1 MSLHELAGALG
12 VHTSYTDGLGRRV
25 EVGDETLLRV
35 CAALGAPVQHPGDA
49 EEALKSLREATPRL
63 VPPVLVAWNGWLDPI
78 PLEDDGPAAAH
89 LTLEDGAE
97 GFLTDLDGAL
107 HVRPHLPWG
116 YHRLTVESGGRA
128 ETATVISA
136 PERAWHPRGA
146 GRGWGVGT
154 HLAALRSRRGGRVG
168 ALADLADLGRWVGAH
183 GGSVVTVLP
192 LLPTFNQPPVEPS
205 PYSPVSHLFWSE
217 LLVEAKGLGDGAPP
231 PGTDPT
237 LLDLTEA
244 DAAVRAA
251 LSDHPRPDPS
261 RVDPELAA
269 YALFRGAQS
278 RLGRNWRAWPEA
290 ARAGRLAPQDVDA
303 DEERFHLVAQLEA
316 RQALAGLEGELAAA
330 GVELGLD
337 LAVGVHPDGYDVWS
351 RRHLFAEGV
360 SVGAPPDPGF
370 PSGQDW
376 GFPPVLPEAS
386 RTEGHRYLAASI
398 AHQAAA
404 AGVLRVDHVMALARL
419 YWIPHGLGL
428 HEGTY
433 VSYPAGE
440 LFAILVLESHRHRCR
455 VVGENL
461 GTVPPEIGE
470 LMVRHGIPGMH
481 LAQFEAYAPSPAA
494 PTASQAALVSSHD
507 TPTLAGWLQ
516 GTDIHERALHRLL
529 AHDDVPVVVEERA
542 AAVARLG
549 AAVGADPADPW
560 TFLDAVLIWLGSSP
574 SPLVIPWLEDL
585 WMEAAQVNLPGTR
598 SDQRPNWIRPMSR
611 TLEEI
616 ASDPDVEARLRLL
629 HAARTRTE

>member
-1 MSLHELAGALG
+1 MSLHELARALG

-49 EEALKSLREATPRL
+49 EEALKALNEATPRL
-63 VPPVLVAWNGWLDPI
+63 VPPVMVAWNGWLDPI
-78 PLEDDGPAAAH
+78 PVEGDGPVAAR

-97 GFLTDLDGAL
+97 GFLTDLHGAL

-116 YHRLTVESGGRA
+116 YHRLTVESGGRE

-168 ALADLADLGRWVGAH
+168 TLADLAELARWVGAH

-192 LLPTFNQPPVEPS
+192 LLPTFNQPPAEPS

-217 LLVEAKGLGDGAPP
+217 LILEAEGPADGAPP
-231 PGTDPT
+231 AVTDAT
-237 LLDLTEA
+237 LLDLTA
-244 DAAVRAA
+244 AHAAVRTV
-251 LSDHPRPDPS
+251 LSDRPRPDPS

-269 YALFRGAQS
+269 YARFRGAQS
-278 RLGRNWRAWPEA
+278 RLGRNWRDWPEA
-290 ARAGRLAPQDVDA
+290 ARAGRLAPEDVDA
-303 DEERFHLVAQLEA
+303 DEVRFHLVAQLEA
-316 RQALAGLEGELAAA
+316 RMALSGLEREMADA
-330 GVELGLD
+330 GVALGLD

-351 RRHLFAEGV
+351 RQSLFALGV

-376 GFPPVLPEAS
+376 GFPPVLPTAS
-386 RTEGHRYLAASI
+386 RAEGHRYLAASI

-419 YWIPHGLGL
+419 YWIPHGLDL
-428 HEGTY
+428 HQGTY
-433 VSYPAGE
+433 VSYPAEE
-440 LFAILVLESHRHRCR
+440 LFAVLILESHRHRCR

-461 GTVPPEIGE
+461 GTVPAEIGE

-481 LAQFEAYAPSPAA
+481 LAQFEAYASSPAA

-507 TPTLAGWLQ
+507 TPALAGWIQ
-516 GTDIHERALHRLL
+516 GTDIHERALHGLL
-529 AHDDVPVVVEERA
+529 VEDGVPLVAEERE
-542 AAVARLG
+542 AAVKRLG

-560 TFLDAVLIWLGSSP
+560 AFLDAVLTWLGSSP

-585 WMEAAQVNLPGTR
+585 WMEAVQVNLPGTR
-598 SDQRPNWIRPMSR
+598 SDQRPNWIRPVSR

-616 ASDPDVEARLRLL
+616 TSDPAVDARLRLL
-629 HAARTRTE
+629 HATRTRTD